1 MNQKIPFH
9 DLSARIAVATGI
21 SNESAEQ
28 FVKNFFEVLSE
39 ALIKGESIRVKGL
52 GSFTVIETPDGKNIE
67 FVPDKEMADTI
78 NAPFAMFE
86 PVKLDNAVTD
96 RMLSEIERDEQSA
109 SAFETAM
116 DESEAPIIG
125 AETESPSH
133 SSENEEESNVAEP
146 ATSPSEPDN
155 AAETAEESCEPVA
168 EPAPAIEPEKE
179 AVPAVEETPA
189 PANEE
194 TPVQPKDEAPAPIK
208 DETPATVKN
217 DAADEEPVAPAAAA
231 PVPLVPPVPPVAP
244 VVTTPAPQS
253 AAPIQNQSLNPPSI
267 RPLEDEPEEYVSRN
281 DKSGGGNFWTGLVIG
296 LIVGLAL
303 GACGVYLA
311 IDHIFPTSRQ
321 SAIEEA
327 EIELVEEAPIAPA
340 DTLAAEATPDTVT
353 APAPVAAPEPA
364 PAEPAKIQSIA
375 ETAKPEPKIIKD
387 TVRSGYLIINMAKKY
402 YGSKD
407 FWVYIY
413 EENKAKIGNPNR
425 LQPGVEL
432 VIPPAEKYGID
443 ANNPESVSKAK
454 RKATEILKKY
464 PR

>member
-39 ALIKGESIRVKGL
+39 SLVKGESVKVKGL
-52 GSFTVIETPDGKNIE
+52 GSFTVVEAPDGKNIE
-67 FVPDKEMADTI
+67 FMPDKEMADTI

-86 PVKLDNAVTD
+86 PVKLDSAVTD

-125 AETESPSH
+125 AETESLSP
-133 SSENEEESNVAEP
+133 SSENEEENNVAEP
-146 ATSPSEPDN
+146 TVPSEPDK
-155 AAETAEESCEPVA
+155 AAETAEESREPVA
-168 EPAPAIEPEKE
+168 EPTPAIGPEKE
-179 AVPAVEETPA
+179 AAPAVKETPA

-194 TPVQPKDEAPAPIK
+194 TPVRPKDETPAPIK
-208 DETPATVKN
+208 DETPATEKN
-217 DAADEEPVAPAAAA
+217 NVAAAEPVAPAPTA
-231 PVPLVPPVPPVAP
+231 PAPPVPPVPPVAP
-244 VVTTPAPQS
+244 VVPTPAPQPV
-253 AAPIQNQSLNPPSI
+253 APIQNQSLNPPSI

-311 IDHIFPTSRQ
+311 IDHLFPTSRQ

-327 EIELVEEAPIAPA
+327 EIELVEEAPVAPA
-340 DTLAAEATPDTVT
+340 DTLAAEATPDTVA

-364 PAEPAKIQSIA
+364 PAEPAKTQAVA
-375 ETAKPEPKIIKD
+375 ETAKPEPKIVKD

>member
-39 ALIKGESIRVKGL
+39 SLVKGESVRVKGL
-52 GSFTVIETPDGKNIE
+52 GSFTVVEAPDGKNIE

-86 PVKLDNAVTD
+86 PVKLDSAVTD

-109 SAFETAM
+109 AAFETAM

-125 AETESPSH
+125 TETESPSP
-133 SSENEEESNVAEP
+133 SSENEEENSVSEP
-146 ATSPSEPDN
+146 TIPSEPDN
-155 AAETAEESCEPVA
+155 AAETAEKSHVPAA
-168 EPAPAIEPEKE
+168 EPAPAIEPEKT

-194 TPVQPKDEAPAPIK
+194 TPARPKDEAPAPIK

-217 DAADEEPVAPAAAA
+217 DVAAEESVAPATVA
-231 PVPLVPPVPPVAP
+231 PVPPVPPVPPVAP
-244 VVTTPAPQS
+244 VVPTPAPQP

-281 DKSGGGNFWTGLVIG
+281 NDKSGGGNFWTGLIIG

-311 IDHIFPTSRQ
+311 IDHLFPTSRQ

-327 EIELVEEAPIAPA
+327 EIELVEEAPVAPA

-353 APAPVAAPEPA
+353 APAPVATSELT
-364 PAEPAKIQSIA
+364 PAEPAKTQSVV
-375 ETAKPEPKIIKD
+375 ETAKPEPKIVKD